1 MGSTPSNMNEP
12 ALHLNQPGHHTS
24 PVTSDGIEPIPAAL
38 RASLDAEGI
47 VLKGD
52 TLETAELYV
61 VGRLA
66 QISRLRYGIELGE
79 VFRWCLEHSL
89 SILALSPLDIGA
101 LVVARRDAGHDP
113 RLTLTALASAYRNKR
128 IPDETAC
135 NLARRID
142 NVWKAHNRE
151 RLRPRKQAP
160 VLPLMSWKAMHA
172 AAGDP
177 DAAGRSGPF
186 GRERRARNRL
196 VISLGITGALR
207 PGELG
212 RLSAS
217 ASHVDADRHLV
228 LPLVPG
234 GSGAVTKTG
243 RPEIIVPL
251 GAAPFDTFP
260 LREDFE
266 LLKRLRIERSPDD
279 DHLIADAY
287 HEHLRGGL
295 NASSVRS
302 ILRRTAQVA
311 GIAESQAL
319 TGHSLRRSMVHIA
332 AAAGWPLDQIAA
344 VLGHNS
350 TKTLE
355 NHYLEGYGSNWCRS
369 GEGRQLLLES
379 TRGWAD
385 IPANATFTP
394 ADDTC
399 PTAER
404 EPWWRGRD
412 LHADRRRAE
421 QLARSAPRVSSSAK
435 TTTARIGRKWE
446 EFCARAGADPKNP
459 SQASLEGFATSLTK
473 HSTARRCHN
482 LHYLKDYFVAL
493 PLTDLHDFDEI
504 GRQIAAAVRLGNAIT
519 AANRKKGWAGPRRR
533 EIEKVTNER
542 MQAVYAQPL
551 LDRIEGIRLL
561 GLVLEQR
568 SGPLLDWGQR
578 QAFRFGEHARVT
590 PDAAMLFAPG
600 ASTADTPALT
610 VAPRGGDPLWCG
622 YEAARS
628 LIEHYPQK
636 SCYSKLPPGT
646 LTSRC
651 TPVVRWLQARA
662 AVAVAYATGLR
673 PSDLD
678 GIRWPDL
685 IADHTGAIMWRL
697 PYSKGNLVGN
707 RPQVE
712 RLLPSDQPW
721 CPVRALQ
728 RLAAGIE
735 AARVAGWQGQTS
747 DPDSDGTVTKV
758 FFPDISQVVIS
769 LLMKPAGLDLRLCDF
784 RYHEAARLWEQSQ
797 DMQVVRSGLFHRRAS
812 TSAGY
817 VARGMTPEMRV
828 ATDPVSGMF
837 DSVDG

>member
-1 MGSTPSNMNEP
+1 MGSTPTNMNEP
-12 ALHLNQPGHHTS
+12 ATHLDQPLHHTS
-24 PVTSDGIEPIPAAL
+24 PATADGIEPIPAAL

-52 TLETAELYV
+52 TLETAELFV
-61 VGRLA
+61 VGRLS
-66 QISRLRYGIELGE
+66 QISRLRYGIELGD

-135 NLARRID
+135 NLGRRID
-142 NVWKAHNRE
+142 KVWRAHNRE

-160 VLPLMSWKAMHA
+160 VLPLMSWKAMHT

-186 GRERRARNRL
+186 GRERRARNSL
-196 VISLGITGALR
+196 IISLGITGGFR

-243 RPEIIVPL
+243 RREIIVPL

-260 LREDFE
+260 LSEDFE

-295 NASSVRS
+295 NAWPVRS

-435 TTTARIGRKWE
+435 ADAGSAASARPRCCGLGV
-446 EFCARAGADPKNP
+446 ASPYLLG
-459 SQASLEGFATSLTK
+459 SQCSQRPRLGKTP
-473 HSTARRCHN
+473 ARR
-482 LHYLKDYFVAL
+482 
-493 PLTDLHDFDEI
+493 
-504 GRQIAAAVRLGNAIT
+504 GRSGRARGNCAST
-519 AANRKKGWAGPRRR
+519 NDACPWPRRR
-533 EIEKVTNER
+533 
-542 MQAVYAQPL
+542 
-551 LDRIEGIRLL
+551 
-561 GLVLEQR
+561 
-568 SGPLLDWGQR
+568 
-578 QAFRFGEHARVT
+578 
-590 PDAAMLFAPG
+590 
-600 ASTADTPALT
+600 
-610 VAPRGGDPLWCG
+610 
-622 YEAARS
+622 
-628 LIEHYPQK
+628 
-636 SCYSKLPPGT
+636 
-646 LTSRC
+646 SRC
-651 TPVVRWLQARA
+651 
-662 AVAVAYATGLR
+662 
-673 PSDLD
+673 
-678 GIRWPDL
+678 
-685 IADHTGAIMWRL
+685 HTE
-697 PYSKGNLVGN
+697 VG
-707 RPQVE
+707 P
-712 RLLPSDQPW
+712 
-721 CPVRALQ
+721 
-728 RLAAGIE
+728 
-735 AARVAGWQGQTS
+735 
-747 DPDSDGTVTKV
+747 
-758 FFPDISQVVIS
+758 
-769 LLMKPAGLDLRLCDF
+769 
-784 RYHEAARLWEQSQ
+784 
-797 DMQVVRSGLFHRRAS
+797 
-812 TSAGY
+812 
-817 VARGMTPEMRV
+817 
-828 ATDPVSGMF
+828 
-837 DSVDG
+837 